1 MKTQNVIDA
10 KEMEAASN
18 TADALS
24 PPIEV
29 AVTHYVPV
37 KKWDAP
43 VLSPLLGELV
53 VLEMGFGRRAAAPI
67 MRKFI
72 RSRENI
78 GAVIINAE
86 RNVAHQGK
94 ATLFGIRLN
103 PGPLFVRNPLN
114 VAKGIFAIVKLFFLF
129 RGLSLQPGARG
140 IDALMFS
147 RPFVPRFALTI
158 FFHQRAKKRIV
169 VEPG

>member
-1 MKTQNVIDA
+1 
-10 KEMEAASN
+10 MEAASN

-37 KKWDAP
+37 KKWDTP

-53 VLEMGFGRRAAAPI
+53 VLEMGLWRRAPAPI
-67 MRKFI
+67 ERKFVP
-72 RSRENI
+72 SRKNI
-78 GAVIINAE
+78 GAVIIDAE
-86 RNVAHQGK
+86 WNVAHQGK

-114 VAKGIFAIVKLFFLF
+114 VVEEIVAIVKLSFLLGRLPF
-129 RGLSLQPGARG
+129 EPGPRRFN
-140 IDALMFS
+140 ALMLS
-147 RPFVPRFALTI
+147 RPFVPRFVLTV
-158 FFHQRAKKRIV
+158 FFHERAKERV
-169 VEPG
+169 VIEPG

>member
-1 MKTQNVIDA
+1 LPKHLVPVERKKFSVLLRPPRKCVDAIKTQNVIDA

-53 VLEMGFGRRAAAPI
+53 VLEMGLGRRPPAPI
-67 MRKFI
+67 ECKFVPSRK
-72 RSRENI
+72 NI
-78 GAVIINAE
+78 GAVIIDAE
-86 RNVAHQGK
+86 RNVAHQRNV
-94 ATLFGIRLN
+94 ARFGIRLD
-103 PGPLFVRNPLN
+103 R
-114 VAKGIFAIVKLFFLF
+114 
-129 RGLSLQPGARG
+129 
-140 IDALMFS
+140 
-147 RPFVPRFALTI
+147 
-158 FFHQRAKKRIV
+158 
-169 VEPG
+169 